1 MSQDLITG
9 MLIGGG
15 LAAMI
20 HYLNI
25 VLMARKMRRAAADI
39 SKMIAEH
46 ALKAVKK

>member
-15 LAAMI
+15 LAAII

-25 VLMARKMRRAAADI
+25 VLMAWKMLRAAADI
-39 SKMIAEH
+39 SKMVVEH
-46 ALKAVKK
+46 ALRVVKT